1 MKLEVVLADGGYKNT
16 YAILRALKKESLKV
30 GVLYN
35 SVTLQNLPDQNP
47 FENKR

>member
-1 MKLEVVLADGGYKNT
+1 MKLEAVLADGGYKNT

-35 SVTLQNLPDQNP
+35 SSLSLSFFPDMLIDDI
-47 FENKR
+47 